1 LTLSNQSCGV
11 KTLLAGAFA
20 RYGFAMDQR
29 EKMRA
34 SFGFRE
40 VAAEDK
46 ARLVR
51 GVFDKVA
58 PKYDLMNDLMSG
70 GVHRV
75 WKAVFI
81 DRLNPQPGEVL
92 LDVAGGTGDIAAAF
106 LARAD
111 SRPRAAARP
120 PARAIVSD
128 INAEMLNAGRGR
140 GHDASAAAR
149 MALLCADAETLP
161 LPDQSIDA
169 YTIAFGIRNVTH
181 IDKALAE
188 ARRVL
193 KFGGRFSCLE
203 FSHLAT
209 DSLQKLYDAYSFR
222 VIPWLGEKVAGDR
235 DSYQYLVESIRRF
248 PKQENFAAMIGQA
261 GFSRVGFE
269 NLSAG
274 IAAIHSG
281 WRI

>member
-1 LTLSNQSCGV
+1 
-11 KTLLAGAFA
+11 
-20 RYGFAMDQR
+20 MDDGDR
-29 EKMRA
+29 KSA

-40 VAAEDK
+40 VAEDEK

-58 PKYDLMNDLMSG
+58 PKYDLMNDLMSAG
-70 GVHRV
+70 LHRV

-81 DRLNPQPGEVL
+81 DRLNPQPGEIL

-106 LARAD
+106 LMRAD
-111 SRPRAAARP
+111 SRPRADAKP
-120 PARAIVSD
+120 PARAVISD
-128 INAEMLNAGRGR
+128 INAGMLAAGRARRCADDGD
-140 GHDASAAAR
+140 DAR
-149 MALLCADAETLP
+149 LALLCADAETLP
-161 LPDQSIDA
+161 LPDQSVDA

-181 IDKALAE
+181 IDRALGE

-193 KFGGRFSCLE
+193 KIGGRFSCLE

-209 DSLQKLYDAYSFR
+209 DRMQKLYDAYSFN

-235 DSYQYLVESIRRF
+235 ESYQYLVESIRRF
-248 PKQENFAAMIGQA
+248 PKQENFAAMIKAA
-261 GFSRVGFE
+261 GFSRVRFE

-274 IAAIHSG
+274 IVAIHSA
-281 WRI
+281 WRL